1 MNWLQKLL
9 GIDKIVE
16 ALSKP
21 QKQQSSEADELRK
34 QLEAALNRAQQAE
47 SAHQQLQQSVA
58 NKTDD
63 KASAAV
69 ITQLTQEVE
78 NLKAALSDPEKALQA
93 YFLSLV
99 DSNKEEGKK
108 GPGRPKI
115 HSKRIN
121 FHLDLDLAIILE
133 HLAQAQNAPLTRVI
147 NDAIREW
154 TIAHHAHLLD
164 ALANVQDQKV
174 TPLP

>member
-1 MNWLQKLL
+1 MNWIQKLL

-16 ALSKP
+16 AISKP
-21 QKQQSSEADELRK
+21 QKQQSSEADELRR

-47 SAHQQLQQSVA
+47 SAHQQLQQSIA

-69 ITQLTQEVE
+69 ITQLTEQVE
-78 NLKAALSDPEKALQA
+78 NLKTALSDPEKALQA

-99 DSNKEEGKK
+99 GSNKEEDKK
-108 GPGRPKI
+108 GPGRPRI

>member
-1 MNWLQKLL
+1 MNWIQKLL

-21 QKQQSSEADELRK
+21 QKQQSSEADELRR
-34 QLEAALNRAQQAE
+34 QLEAALNRAQQLQ
-47 SAHQQLQQSVA
+47 SAHQQLQQSIA

-63 KASAAV
+63 KASAAI
-69 ITQLTQEVE
+69 ITQLTEKVE
-78 NLKAALSDPEKALQA
+78 SLEAALSDPEKALQA
-93 YFLSLV
+93 YFLRLV
-99 DSNKEEGKK
+99 GSNKEEDKK
-108 GPGRPKI
+108 GPGRPRI
-115 HSKRIN
+115 HNKRIN

-133 HLAQAQNAPLTRVI
+133 HLAQAQNAPLTRVM

-154 TIAHHAHLLD
+154 TIAHHAPLLD

>member
-1 MNWLQKLL
+1 MNWIQRLL

-21 QKQQSSEADELRK
+21 QKQQSSEADELRR
-34 QLEAALNRAQQAE
+34 QLQAALSRAQLAE
-47 SAHQQLQQSVA
+47 SAQQQLQQSVA

-69 ITQLTQEVE
+69 IAQLKEQVE
-78 NLKAALSDPEKALQA
+78 NLKATISDPEKALQA
-93 YFLSLV
+93 YFLGLV
-99 DSNKEEGKK
+99 DADEGEEKK

-115 HSKRIN
+115 NSKRIN

-147 NDAIREW
+147 NDAVREW
-154 TIAHHAHLLD
+154 TVAHHAPLLD
-164 ALANVQDQKV
+164 ALANVQDQRV
-174 TPLP
+174 TTLS

>member
-1 MNWLQKLL
+1 MNWIQ
-9 GIDKIVE
+9 
-16 ALSKP
+16 KP
-21 QKQQSSEADELRK
+21 QKQQSSEVYELRR

-47 SAHQQLQQSVA
+47 SANQRLQQSVA

-69 ITQLTQEVE
+69 ITQLTEQVE

-93 YFLSLV
+93 YFLGLMG
-99 DSNKEEGKK
+99 SNKEEDKK
-108 GPGRPKI
+108 GPGRPRI

-133 HLAQAQNAPLTRVI
+133 HLAEAQKAPLTRVI
-147 NDAIREW
+147 NDAVREW
-154 TIAHHAHLLD
+154 TVAHHAHLLD

-174 TPLP
+174 TALS

>member
-1 MNWLQKLL
+1 MNWIQKLL

-34 QLEAALNRAQQAE
+34 QLEAALNRAQQLQ
-47 SAHQQLQQSVA
+47 SAHQQLQQSIA
-58 NKTDD
+58 NRTDD

-69 ITQLTQEVE
+69 ITQLTEQVE

-93 YFLSLV
+93 YFLGLV
-99 DSNKEEGKK
+99 DSNEEEGKK

-115 HSKRIN
+115 RSKRIN

-133 HLAQAQNAPLTRVI
+133 HLAQAQNAPLTRVM
-147 NDAIREW
+147 NDAIRGW
-154 TIAHHAHLLD
+154 TIAHHAPLLD

>member
-1 MNWLQKLL
+1 MNWIQKLL

-21 QKQQSSEADELRK
+21 QKQQSSEADDLRR
-34 QLEAALNRAQQAE
+34 QLQAALSRAQLAE

-63 KASAAV
+63 KASAAI
-69 ITQLTQEVE
+69 ITQLTQQVE
-78 NLKAALSDPEKALQA
+78 SLKATLNDPEKALQA
-93 YFLSLV
+93 YFLGLV
-99 DSNKEEGKK
+99 DSNEVEEKK
-108 GPGRPKI
+108 GPGRPRI
-115 HSKRIN
+115 NSKRIN

-133 HLAQAQNAPLTRVI
+133 HLAQAQKAPLTRVL
-147 NDAIREW
+147 NDAVREW
-154 TIAHHAHLLD
+154 TITHYAPLLD
-164 ALANVQDQKV
+164 ALSNVQDQNL

>member
-1 MNWLQKLL
+1 MNWIQKLL
-9 GIDKIVE
+9 GIDKIFE
-16 ALSKP
+16 ALSKS
-21 QKQQSSEADELRK
+21 QKQESSEADELRK

-47 SAHQQLQQSVA
+47 SANQRLQQSVA

-69 ITQLTQEVE
+69 ITQLTEQVE

-93 YFLSLV
+93 YFIGLTG
-99 DSNKEEGKK
+99 SNKEENKK
-108 GPGRPKI
+108 GPGRPRI
-115 HSKRIN
+115 HNKRIN

-133 HLAQAQNAPLTRVI
+133 HLAKAQNAPLTRVI
-147 NDAIREW
+147 NDAVREW
-154 TIAHHAHLLD
+154 TVAHHAPLLD

-174 TPLP
+174 TALS

>member
-1 MNWLQKLL
+1 MNWIQRLL

-21 QKQQSSEADELRK
+21 QKQQSSEADELRR
-34 QLEAALNRAQQAE
+34 QLQAALSRAQLAE

-63 KASAAV
+63 KASAAI
-69 ITQLTQEVE
+69 ITQLTEQVE
-78 NLKAALSDPEKALQA
+78 NLKATLSDPEKALQA
-93 YFLSLV
+93 YFTELV
-99 DSNKEEGKK
+99 GTDESEDKK

-115 HSKRIN
+115 NSKRIN

-147 NDAIREW
+147 NDAVREW
-154 TIAHHAHLLD
+154 TVAHHAPLLD
-164 ALANVQDQKV
+164 ALANVQDQRV
-174 TPLP
+174 TTLS

>member
-1 MNWLQKLL
+1 MNWIQKIL

-21 QKQQSSEADELRK
+21 QKQQSAENDELRR

-47 SAHQQLQQSVA
+47 SANQRLQQSIA

-69 ITQLTQEVE
+69 ITQLTEKVE
-78 NLKAALSDPEKALQA
+78 NLEAALSDPEKALQA
-93 YFLSLV
+93 YFLRLV
-99 DSNKEEGKK
+99 GSNKEEGKK

-133 HLAQAQNAPLTRVI
+133 HLAKAQNAPVTRVM
-147 NDAIREW
+147 NDAFREW
-154 TIAHHAHLLD
+154 TIAHHAPLLD
-164 ALANVQDQKV
+164 ALEKVQDEKV

>member
-1 MNWLQKLL
+1 MNWIQKLL

-21 QKQQSSEADELRK
+21 QKQQSSEADDLRR
-34 QLEAALNRAQQAE
+34 QLQAALSRAQMAE
-47 SAHQQLQQSVA
+47 SAHQQLQQSIA

-63 KASAAV
+63 KASAAI
-69 ITQLTQEVE
+69 ITQLTEQVE
-78 NLKAALSDPEKALQA
+78 NLKAALRDPEKALQA
-93 YFLSLV
+93 YFLGLV
-99 DSNKEEGKK
+99 DNNEGEDKK

-115 HSKRIN
+115 NSKRIN

-133 HLAQAQNAPLTRVI
+133 HLAQAQNAPLTRVM

-154 TIAHHAHLLD
+154 TIAHHAPLLD

>member
-16 ALSKP
+16 ALLKP
-21 QKQQSSEADELRK
+21 QKQQSSEADELRR

-47 SAHQQLQQSVA
+47 SANQRLQQSIA

-69 ITQLTQEVE
+69 ITQLTEQVE

-93 YFLSLV
+93 YFLGLV
-99 DSNKEEGKK
+99 GSNKEEDKK

-115 HSKRIN
+115 NSKRIN

-133 HLAQAQNAPLTRVI
+133 HLAEAQKAPLTRVI
-147 NDAIREW
+147 NDAVREW
-154 TIAHHAHLLD
+154 TVAHHAPLLD

-174 TPLP
+174 TALS